1 MNSNLI
7 RIAILTLCSGIAPLA
22 QAQSGDWYA
31 AGSIVY
37 TDDDG
42 DRYIDDSLSGIQL
55 NVGREF
61 GDYLAVE
68 GILGYSDIEGEVDPV
83 VTVPG
88 EKHLEIGLNLLAYY
102 DREAVFAPY
111 LLGGIGYLN
120 NDIESGSDFGMSFK
134 PGSGGSNATATLGL
148 GFKWKMGQSNFAIRG
163 ELRARSVFDDKTL
176 TDRLATLGIQYAF
189 GRSTQKRRVYNASD
203 INKDTD
209 GDSVLDMWDECPDTP
224 AGVDVTARGC
234 EIKDMNRD
242 ADGDRV
248 PDSRDECPRT
258 PTGVPV
264 DPKGCSLDSDMD
276 GVTTDKDHCPGSRI
290 GAMVDEF
297 GCEHDADDDGVL
309 DQVDQ
314 CPDTRPG
321 AKVDT
326 LGCEHRDVISL
337 PGVNFQSGSDLLT
350 PGAEKLIQEVAAT
363 LVEIDYL
370 QIEVVGHTDSQGD
383 AVNNQ
388 GLSDRRAK
396 TVFDFLIR
404 YGADENRMTFKG
416 YGESEPIA
424 DNSTAQGRAANRRVE
439 LRVIRQ

>member
-1 MNSNLI
+1 
-7 RIAILTLCSGIAPLA
+7 
-22 QAQSGDWYA
+22 
-31 AGSIVY
+31 
-37 TDDDG
+37 
-42 DRYIDDSLSGIQL
+42 
-55 NVGREF
+55 
-61 GDYLAVE
+61 
-68 GILGYSDIEGEVDPV
+68 
-83 VTVPG
+83 
-88 EKHLEIGLNLLAYY
+88 
-102 DREAVFAPY
+102 
-111 LLGGIGYLN
+111 
-120 NDIESGSDFGMSFK
+120 
-134 PGSGGSNATATLGL
+134 
-148 GFKWKMGQSNFAIRG
+148 
-163 ELRARSVFDDKTL
+163 
-176 TDRLATLGIQYAF
+176 
-189 GRSTQKRRVYNASD
+189 
-203 INKDTD
+203 
-209 GDSVLDMWDECPDTP
+209 
-224 AGVDVTARGC
+224 
-234 EIKDMNRD
+234 
-242 ADGDRV
+242 
-248 PDSRDECPRT
+248 
-258 PTGVPV
+258 
-264 DPKGCSLDSDMD
+264 
-276 GVTTDKDHCPGSRI
+276 
-290 GAMVDEF
+290 MVDEF
-297 GCEHDADDDGVL
+297 GCENDADDDGVL